1 MLFFFMQMMNYIFC
15 KRINPENVVVFME
28 CDSIRLE
35 LVVMHGTYVKTCKW
49 PTIFIVVIFLCT
61 MLFTY
66 VAYIIYS
73 SGNYMIFPLL
83 SE

>member
-1 MLFFFMQMMNYIFC
+1 
-15 KRINPENVVVFME
+15 ME

-73 SGNYMIFPLL
+73 SGNYKKICFCL
-83 SE
+83 SDIKVWYWA